1 MNHDELLL
9 DSRTREDLYRRVEE
23 LAASYTPEWRFS
35 RQEPD
40 VGSTLALLFAGQMAD
55 NLRRLNRLPEKYH
68 TEFVNLLGL
77 TLQPAS
83 PALGVVVAEVLGGG
97 TTPGAALPRGTRLL
111 GDGADGEPVM
121 FETVGDVYLT
131 SARITD
137 IVSISGAAG
146 RIRPLLGGPKPA
158 QLLPASASEEGPEG
172 EPEMDQS
179 EEEMPSFGLFD
190 CGEPGIEK
198 NALLLYH
205 RSVFSGGVSAPIC
218 VSIQTPE
225 GEPLLLT
232 DSEKWR
238 WSYYGEKGLIPFENL
253 EVRDRALLL
262 RRELEP
268 EAVESCH
275 MICLEALGP
284 VEESITVSDIR
295 LASERESVPPELI
308 LHNGEVLEAEECMP
322 FGETVSLFDEC
333 YICDN
338 AVFSQQSA
346 EITLRFRLSSREKML
361 YLTPQQESSEL
372 KIIKRKPRSVQYDA
386 VTTSPERIALEYFN
400 GQGWR
405 RLACSHSWSN
415 LMDGTRSGEFA
426 VVFACPEDWA
436 SVPVNGYEGRSLRI
450 RVTQADNCYLLPCR
464 HTLPVLRDVTL
475 SYTYRGQWKEP
486 QRVRTV
492 CGTQTKELPP
502 LNGEPV
508 TIFQPLPHPAAALYL
523 GFDRPLEGAP
533 VSMLFDVEENVHFRM
548 EPVTFEYST
557 RSGFQP
563 LKVVDGTGNF
573 SSAGTVLFMPPA
585 DFAAVEVEGVR
596 RWWLRL
602 RGGENAVQGYHA
614 PIQSIRLNAVDI
626 RSQQTQPEETFTIET
641 AAPNMVFPLAA
652 ENILSAE
659 VFVNEL
665 GQLSRSQMR
674 EMQEQQPENVRAEQ
688 DFLGEMTAFFVRW
701 TEVDTFDR
709 SRPGDRHYQIDR
721 VQNALVF
728 GDGVNVRIPQARQDT
743 AITVRPVSCEGA
755 RGNVPAG
762 AVNRFF
768 GNVLYVESVYNPKE
782 TCAGSD
788 LEDAA
793 SARRRSA
800 DLLSGRGR
808 LVSEA
813 DFTRAARAFSGE
825 IEKVKCLAG
834 VDIDGRP
841 DPSLITIAVMTR
853 DQEAFHHLREPLRKM
868 LLERCDA
875 ALAPEHL
882 ILSEPVYV
890 EISVSV
896 WVKLR
901 GAARAFDVQNLI
913 LESIRTFLNP
923 LSGNWSIGRLP
934 TEGQLKML
942 LQSLRFPGHV
952 GRMTAAAR
960 YVDRDGPHEAALD
973 EMPSAPFAIGVEGKH
988 QIHIEFQERG

>member
-9 DSRTREDLYRRVEE
+9 DPRTLEDLCRRVEE

-35 RQEPD
+35 RQDPD
-40 VGSTLALLFAGQMAD
+40 IGSTLALLFAGQMAD

-77 TLQPAS
+77 TLRPAS
-83 PALGVVVAEVLGGG
+83 PASGVVVAEILGGG
-97 TTPGAALPRGTRLL
+97 TTPGTALPRGTRLL
-111 GDGADGEPVM
+111 GDGTDGEPVM

-131 SARITD
+131 SARLTD
-137 IVSISGAAG
+137 IVSVSGTAG
-146 RIRPLLGGPKPA
+146 SIHPLLGGPKPA
-158 QLLPASASEEGPEG
+158 WLVPVSMG
-172 EPEMDQS
+172 EPQEEAAANTSLTDGEMQPFS
-179 EEEMPSFGLFD
+179 LFE
-190 CGEPGIEK
+190 CGGPGIER

-205 RSVFSGGVSAPIC
+205 RSVFSGGVSAPVC
-218 VSIQTPE
+218 VTLQTPE
-225 GEPLLLT
+225 GTPLLLS
-232 DSEKWR
+232 DPAKWR
-238 WSYYGEKGLIPFENL
+238 WSYYGEKGLVPFENP
-253 EVRDRALLL
+253 EIRENALLL
-262 RRELEP
+262 RRESEP
-268 EAVESCH
+268 EAVEGFH
-275 MICLEALGP
+275 IICLESLGP
-284 VEESITVSDIR
+284 VGKSVTVSDIR
-295 LASERESVPPELI
+295 LASEREAGPPELI
-308 LHNGEVLEAEECMP
+308 LHNGEVLEAAECMP

-333 YICDN
+333 YICDD

-386 VTTSPERIALEYFN
+386 VTTAPERIALEYFN

-405 RLACSHSWSN
+405 RLACSHSWSS

-426 VVFACPEDWA
+426 MSFPCPEDWA

-464 HTLPVLRDVTL
+464 HTLPVLRDVSL
-475 SYTYRGQWKEP
+475 SYTYRGQWKQP
-486 QRVRTV
+486 QRIRAV

-533 VSMLFDVEENVHFRM
+533 VSMLFDVEENVRFRM
-548 EPVTFEYST
+548 EPVVFEYST

-563 LKVVDGTGNF
+563 LKVVDGTENF
-573 SSAGTVLFMPPA
+573 SGPGTVLFMPPA
-585 DFAAVEVEGVR
+585 DFAAAEVEGVR

-614 PIQSIRLNAVDI
+614 PIRSIRLNAVDI
-626 RSQQTQPEETFTIET
+626 RSQQTQPEETFSIET
-641 AAPNMVFPLAA
+641 AAPDMTFPLAA
-652 ENILSAE
+652 ENILAAE

-688 DFLGEMTAFFVRW
+688 DFLGETTAFFVRW

-721 VQNALVF
+721 VRNALVF
-728 GDGVNVRIPQARQDT
+728 GDGVNVRIPQARQGA
-743 AITVRPVSCEGA
+743 AITVRAVSCEGA

-793 SARRRSA
+793 SARRRGA

-813 DFTRAARAFSGE
+813 DFTRAVRSFSGE

-834 VDIDGRP
+834 RDIDGRSN
-841 DPSLITIAVMTR
+841 PSLITIAVMTR
-853 DQEAFHHLREPLRKM
+853 DQGAFHHLREPLRKM

-875 ALAPEHL
+875 ALAAEDL
-882 ILSEPVYV
+882 ILSEPMYV

-923 LSGNWSIGRLP
+923 LSGNWNIGRLP

-942 LQSLRFPGHV
+942 LQSLRFAGHV

-960 YVDRDGPHEAALD
+960 YVDRDGFHEAALD
-973 EMPSAPFAIGVEGKH
+973 EMPDTPFAIGVEGTH
-988 QIHIEFQERG
+988 QIHIEFQ